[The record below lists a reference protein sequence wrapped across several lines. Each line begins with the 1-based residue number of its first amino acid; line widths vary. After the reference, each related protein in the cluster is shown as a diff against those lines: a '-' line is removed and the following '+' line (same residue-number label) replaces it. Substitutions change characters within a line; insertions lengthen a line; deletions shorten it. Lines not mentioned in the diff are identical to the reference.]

1 MELKGQLHSYAP
13 VVPSKTTPDSRPKSA
28 KCIPV
33 FTPKRPQNPTLWGS
47 AYLYGLYK
55 GVPPC
60 PSSRVDRFLLTSPSQ
75 KLKRSWKGLQ
85 FRIPGWRPGGP
96 VPLIFRPNGGTK
108 GRKKFFVAPPPPP
121 PPPPPPYL
129 KVWIWQWS
137 IWKTLHVDTNYY
149 ELRTKSEM
157 PPTAPPSPVF
167 SAIQSLS
174 LPARSRS
181 WSPRSCRK
189 QERDRLVRKT
199 TPLPERN
206 ELKPSVKE
214 TKCNFRRTSPAPI
227 SE

>member
-1 MELKGQLHSYAP
+1 MELKGELHSYAP

-108 GRKKFFVAPPPPP
+108 GRKKFCGDRPATPPPPHHLISRSGFGNGLFGRHYTWILIITSCEQRAKCP
-121 PPPPPPYL
+121 PQPLPPPYSVL
-129 KVWIWQWS
+129 F
-137 IWKTLHVDTNYY
+137 
-149 ELRTKSEM
+149 
-157 PPTAPPSPVF
+157 SPFHYLPEADLGVPEAVGSK
-167 SAIQSLS
+167 SAIV
-174 LPARSRS
+174 
-181 WSPRSCRK
+181 W
-189 QERDRLVRKT
+189 
-199 TPLPERN
+199 
-206 ELKPSVKE
+206 
-214 TKCNFRRTSPAPI
+214 
-227 SE
+227 